1 MSKMTN
7 PVGEPSVSCGF
18 FNSKGDRKYDALQ
31 FSSLFDGLIN
41 DGIFSSI
48 GMCMV
53 VNATDTNVVKVGTGK
68 AWFNKTWTQN
78 DAVLPIDCGASDQL
92 YERIDAIVIEV
103 NTTANVRDNFIKLIK
118 GTPGTPAANPAMI
131 KENGI
136 YQYPLCYIKRAAG
149 STKITQAEIV
159 NMIGS
164 PETPFVT
171 GLLEHVDLD
180 TLLGQWRAQLDQFI
194 AGNTTAFNTWF
205 DTIKGQLSEDGANA
219 VTLGGRTIDGFP
231 KFFRHTELT
240 STVVNDPAYKDAYIG
255 EYNDTDKIISEDGQ
269 WWHIIF
275 IPHSNGG
282 NPQGVQMLV
291 PFSGNK
297 LLVRR
302 TKDSL
307 WDTPYDYKQ
316 EIENTKQAIENL
328 KNIAVS
334 FKTNVANQIN
344 SKLSTALSNETPN
357 ATIIAELEKLQGK
370 ISVDVDRSSEE
381 ITNCV
386 SNYEYTARNVTF
398 AYARLRLSSDYTA
411 EGSIYVKA
419 TKKAMVISAG
429 NYGSSSHIIEPGTGY
444 RVDAYKP
451 SQISSTY
458 TYAFVICE
466 EIGDVIFTGN
476 SGQLSVV
483 PVI

>member
-7 PVGEPSVSCGF
+7 PIGEPSVSCGF
-18 FNSKGDRKYDALQ
+18 FNSNGDRKYDALQ
-31 FSSLFDGLIN
+31 FSSLFDGIIN

-78 DAVLPIDCGASDQL
+78 DAVLPIDCEASDVL

-103 NTTANVRDNFIKLIK
+103 NTKAEVRDNFIKIIK
-118 GTPGTPAANPAMI
+118 GTPGTPAVNPTLS
-131 KENGI
+131 KSDGV

-159 NMIGS
+159 NMVGS

-194 AGNTTAFNTWF
+194 AGNTKAFNAWF

-231 KFFRHTELT
+231 KFFRCTELT
-240 STVVNDPAYKDAYIG
+240 STVVNDPSYKDAYIG
-255 EYNDTDKIISEDGQ
+255 EYNDVDKIISEDGQ

-302 TKDSL
+302 TKNGL

-328 KNIAVS
+328 KNTAVS

-344 SKLSTALSNETPN
+344 SKLNTALSNETPN
-357 ATIIAELEKLQGK
+357 DSIIAELEKLQGK
-370 ISVDVDRSSEE
+370 LVVGATEGM
-381 ITNCV
+381 
-386 SNYEYTARNVTF
+386 ANVGNGI
-398 AYARLRLSSDYTA
+398 SDYNYNFSNITVLYA
-411 EGSIYVKA
+411 QLSMYRRDESVNGNIQVKCS
-419 TKKAMVISAG
+419 KKAAILQLG
-429 NYGSSSHIIEPGTGY
+429 NGEMNYVAQPDTWITVNCYKNSQTSWGYG
-444 RVDAYKP
+444 
-451 SQISSTY
+451 
-458 TYAFVICE
+458 YAVVICE
-466 EIGDVIFTGN
+466 EPADVTVRGYNGSIIIR
-476 SGQLSVV
+476 Q
-483 PVI
+483 II